1 MATFKRNN
9 KLNEELGISKEV
21 QQESLRMIN
30 SINELLFHKE
40 LYRTYHL
47 NDNSEP
53 LVYGIYLYE
62 TVTLFGDFP
71 VKLLLQ
77 IYFCKGDGY
86 YADLSKKVK
95 QPLRFSFNDKSDTM
109 IIRFPVIRNEDFDF
123 DIDDVQITKSTN
135 PIYGTLSHEI
145 KHAYQKA
152 MVRRNTGRENIVS
165 YRKKNVYDKAHD
177 FLHSDRMKSNDML
190 SKLIFAVYYLYPQEI
205 TANIESLYTK
215 TLRNNDNIKSAL
227 DFVIKSQMFKT
238 IEVFEN
244 DLYTLKHND
253 VDKEIEDEI
262 QLVLNRSIDW
272 LIRHMEKGINF
283 AYKKFRQLEK
293 LLRKTYTH

>member
-1 MATFKRNN
+1 MVAFKRNN

-40 LYRTYHL
+40 FYRAYHL
-47 NDNSEP
+47 NDNTEP

-62 TVTLFGDFP
+62 TVMLFGDFP

-77 IYFCKGDGY
+77 IYFCKGEDY
-86 YADLSKKVK
+86 YVDLSKKVK

-123 DIDDVQITKSTN
+123 DIDDVQITKNTN

-152 MVRRNTGRENIVS
+152 MVRKNTGRENIVS

-177 FLHSDRMKSNDML
+177 FLHSDKMKANDML

-215 TLRNNDNIKSAL
+215 TLRNNDNIKNAL

-238 IEVFEN
+238 IEAFEN
-244 DLYTLKHND
+244 DLYTLKYNG
-253 VDKEIEDEI
+253 VDKEIEEEI
-262 QLVLNRSIDW
+262 QLVLNRNIDW
-272 LIRHMEKGINF
+272 LIRHMEKGIKF
-283 AYKKFRQLEK
+283 ADKKFRQLEK
-293 LLRKTYTH
+293 LLRKTYTK